1 MISQTVLGIDPGV
14 NGGLAVLN
22 PFGTVIFVKGIKSR
36 MSEKEVIDIIK
47 EAVNE
52 FKHYHDRACFMEKVQ
67 HMTGDGGK
75 GSHTFGYIKG
85 LIRGVLRTLD
95 VHPRYVYPAIW
106 QAKLDC
112 MSGGNK
118 NITKR
123 RAKEIFPELPK
134 ITHAI
139 ADALL
144 IAEYGRRLTCL

>member
-22 PFGTVIFVKGIKSR
+22 PFGEVIFVKGIKSR
-36 MSEKEVIDIIK
+36 MSEKEVIDIVK
-47 EAVNE
+47 EAIYQ
-52 FKHYHDRACFMEKVQ
+52 FKRYKDRVCYMEKVQ
-67 HMTGDGGK
+67 HITGDGGK

-85 LIRGVLRTLD
+85 LIRGVVRTLD
-95 VHPRYVYPAIW
+95 VHPRYVSPVIW

-123 RAKEIFPELPK
+123 RAKAIFPELPK